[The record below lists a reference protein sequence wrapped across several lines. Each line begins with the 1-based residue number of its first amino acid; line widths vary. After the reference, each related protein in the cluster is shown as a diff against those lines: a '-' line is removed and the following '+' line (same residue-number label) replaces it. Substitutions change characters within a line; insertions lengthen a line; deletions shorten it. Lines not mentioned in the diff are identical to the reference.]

1 MKPKTKIARER
12 AAVKRLAEMMYESL
26 SKLPES
32 EHQVRMASIQTLSQ
46 GLKLGSTRAKM
57 QL

>member
-1 MKPKTKIARER
+1 MKPKAKIARER
-12 AAVKRLAEMMYESL
+12 KAVKRLAEMMYESL

-46 GLKLGSTRAKM
+46 GLKLG
-57 QL
+57 